1 MRWNLT
7 VTYVPGKH
15 LGGTDALSRY
25 GIRSHNDAMVN
36 NVAWGENSTDES
48 THTSLL
54 FLLADKDSKSSDWEE
69 HSLSALNTSHLPV
82 TPTDIVMKTD
92 EDR

>member
-25 GIRSHNDAMVN
+25 GIRAHNDAMVN
-36 NVAWGENSTDES
+36 NITWAEVTQDKVEEVTRDEV

-54 FLLADKDSKSSDWEE
+54 FLLADLDNQTSDWGE
-69 HSLSALNTSHLPV
+69 HSFFTLNTRQSRLQ
-82 TPTDIVMKTD
+82 K
-92 EDR
+92 

>member
-25 GIRSHNDAMVN
+25 GIRAHNDAMVN
-36 NVAWGENSTDES
+36 NITRVEFSPAITEEVRRDEAIDK
-48 THTSLL
+48 SLL
-54 FLLADKDSKSSDWEE
+54 SLLADLDNNNSD
-69 HSLSALNTSHLPV
+69 
-82 TPTDIVMKTD
+82 
-92 EDR
+92 